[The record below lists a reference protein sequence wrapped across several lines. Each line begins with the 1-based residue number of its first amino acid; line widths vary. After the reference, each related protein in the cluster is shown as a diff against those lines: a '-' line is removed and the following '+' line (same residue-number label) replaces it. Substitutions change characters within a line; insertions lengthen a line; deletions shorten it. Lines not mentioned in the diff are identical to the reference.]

1 MRVISIKQFG
11 GPEQLTL
18 TEVPLPTPGVREL
31 LIRVQAAGLN
41 RADLVQ
47 REGHYPPPAGA
58 SPLPGM
64 EVSGEVVGL
73 GSSMEETRWR
83 VGDRV
88 CALLTGGGYSEY
100 VTASEE
106 CCLPVPENVA
116 IEDAAALP
124 EAVFTVWANLFR
136 FPVSVR
142 AGETLLIQGGASGI
156 GSTAL
161 QLAKAKGIRAA
172 ATAGS
177 ATKCSRCIEFGA
189 EFAVDYHADWASALR
204 EWAPAGFNAILDIIG
219 GRYFAEH
226 LSLLAPRGRL
236 TNIAFTQGSQVSLDL
251 RLLMVKRLVVT
262 GSTLRSRPV
271 AEKGELRNEIEREV
285 WPLLLTGQLRP
296 IIEAR
301 FPLEQASDAHRLMES
316 GTHVGKILLS
326 VSP

>member
-1 MRVISIKQFG
+1 MRAISIKEFG

-18 TEVPLPTPGVREL
+18 IEVPLPTPGEREL
-31 LIRVQAAGLN
+31 LIRVHAAGLN

-73 GSSMEETRWR
+73 GASLEQSHWR

-88 CALLTGGGYSEY
+88 CALITGGGYAEY
-100 VTASEE
+100 VVAAEE
-106 CCLPVPENVA
+106 CCLPIPEN
-116 IEDAAALP
+116 ITTEDAAALP

-142 AGETLLIQGGASGI
+142 AGETLLIQGGTSGI

-161 QLAKAKGIRAA
+161 QLARARGIRAA

-177 ATKCSRCIEFGA
+177 ASKCARCLEFGA
-189 EFAVDYHADWASALR
+189 EFAVDYHEDWTSALR
-204 EWAPAGFNAILDIIG
+204 EWAPAGLNAILDIVG
-219 GRYFAEH
+219 GPYFAEH
-226 LSLLAPRGRL
+226 VSLLAPRGRL
-236 TNIAFTQGSQVSLDL
+236 TNIAFPQGSQVSLDL
-251 RLLMVKRLVVT
+251 RQLMVKRLVVT
-262 GSTLRSRPV
+262 GSTMRARPV
-271 AEKGELRNEIEREV
+271 AEKGELRDEIEGEV

-301 FPLEQASDAHRLMES
+301 LPLEQAAEAHRLMES
-316 GTHVGKILLS
+316 GTHVGKVLLS
-326 VSP
+326 VSQ

>member
-1 MRVISIKQFG
+1 MRAISIKQFG
-11 GPEQLTL
+11 GPDQLTL
-18 TEVPLPTPGVREL
+18 TELPLPTPGEREL
-31 LIRVQAAGLN
+31 LIRVHCAGLN
-41 RADLVQ
+41 RADLMQ

-83 VGDRV
+83 IGDRV

-106 CCLPVPENVA
+106 CCLPVPECIA

-142 AGETLLIQGGASGI
+142 AGETLLVQGGTSGI

-161 QLAKAKGIRAA
+161 QLARAKGIRAA

-177 ATKCSRCIEFGA
+177 AYKCSRCLELGA
-189 EFAVDYHADWASALR
+189 EFAVDYHADWTSALR
-204 EWAPAGFNAILDIIG
+204 DWSPAGFDVILDMIG
-219 GRYFAEH
+219 GPYFAEH

-236 TNIAFTQGSQVSLDL
+236 THIAFSKGFQVGLDL
-251 RLLMVKRLVVT
+251 RPLMLKQLVVT
-262 GSTLRSRPV
+262 GSTLRGRPV
-271 AEKGELRNEIEREV
+271 AEKGELRSEIEREI
-285 WPLLLTGQLRP
+285 WPLLLSGQLRP
-296 IIEAR
+296 IIGAR
-301 FPLEQASDAHRLMES
+301 FPLEQASEAHRLMES